1 MTRRRD
7 PAAGRVRAA
16 RAPLPTPGPAAD
28 LDRDHARSTAR
39 LALALRPAA
48 RRLPELTDAGAGS
61 YIEFLAL
68 GVVVAS
74 AFSHGAWDGTTT
86 VSELEHGTFERFL
99 ATPLVPSA
107 PLLAQPAQ
115 AALTGA
121 AQGLVVLLTALGL
134 GVRVHAGVAGW
145 AIVLAAAALAAAAFA
160 GVSHALALLLR
171 RRSAGRSPPPVAR
184 PSPTPT
190 GRPSQP
196 ASEDSACSRQPR
208 PHWRWPRT
216 IITAVRS
223 DHNAHPDTARV

>member
-1 MTRRRD
+1 VILLRDASVLLERRYRLL
-7 PAAGRVRAA
+7 VRQPIWIAIMLVQ
-16 RAPLPTPGPAAD
+16 PLVWLLLCSQLLG
-28 LDRDHARSTAR
+28 
-39 LALALRPAA
+39 
-48 RRLPELTDAGAGS
+48 RLPELTDAGAGS
-61 YIEFLAL
+61 YIEFLAP

-107 PLLAQPAQ
+107 PLVAQLAQ

-134 GVRVHAGVAGW
+134 GVRVHVGVAGW

-160 GVSHALALLLR
+160 GVSHALTLLLR

-190 GRPSQP
+190 GGRRSPPRRTQRAHGSP
-196 ASEDSACSRQPR
+196 AALALAAYDHYR
-208 PHWRWPRT
+208 
-216 IITAVRS
+216 RS
-223 DHNAHPDTARV
+223 L